1 MKQTCKASASGSNKR
16 VALGVVLALLA
27 VLVTACAGE
36 ATPLPQPAPEETV
49 VPTATPITTPTATP
63 EPTATAMPIPGPTA
77 FPTVAPTPI
86 PTIQP
91 TPSPTPDPR
100 AAIKSEVAEAVGRFG
115 QALRTSDTALMA
127 SLFLPS
133 EKTNR
138 FSSSEPLRINGWSEV
153 EGSFNGLLS
162 LPPGSVSMVQRQGRI
177 DLLGDDAALW
187 TGHFILNVRPPE
199 ESRRTVEGRAT
210 ALLQKVDGRW
220 LRVHMHTSALPP

>member
-1 MKQTCKASASGSNKR
+1 LKLGFMAAEAGKNKR
-16 VALGVVLALLA
+16 AVWGVVLALVV
-27 VLVTACAGE
+27 VLVAACASE
-36 ATPLPQPAPEETV
+36 TTPVPQPAPEATV
-49 VPTATPITTPTATP
+49 IPAPAPATSRIATP
-63 EPTATAMPIPGPTA
+63 EPTATAIPAPDPTA
-77 FPTVAPTPI
+77 NPTVAPTRI

-91 TPSPTPDPR
+91 TLSPTPDPR
-100 AAIKSEVAEAVGRFG
+100 AAIKSEVAAAVSQFG
-115 QALRTSDTALMA
+115 QALSTADTELMA

-153 EGSFNGLLS
+153 ERSFKELLS
-162 LPPGSVSMVQRQGRI
+162 LPPGSVSLVQRQGRI

-187 TGHFILNVRPPE
+187 TGHFILSVRPPE

-210 ALLQKVDGRW
+210 ALLQKVDGKW